1 MNLRE
6 DKRWAY
12 GAQSFLMDAQGQR
25 PFLFYAPVQTDKT
38 AESANE
44 VLKEARAVIGSKPL
58 TADEIAKIKDQR
70 IRALPGSYETT
81 SAVLGAISGIVQY
94 DRPDDYVQTLKS
106 QLEAVTPAAAEAA
119 IREIVQPAAMTWVI
133 VGDLGK
139 IEAPV
144 RALKLGDVQVIDADG
159 KAVR

>member
-1 MNLRE
+1 MIEEEGL
-6 DKRWAY
+6 
-12 GAQSFLMDAQGQR
+12 
-25 PFLFYAPVQTDKT
+25 
-38 AESANE
+38 
-44 VLKEARAVIGSKPL
+44 ARAVIGDKPL

-106 QLEAVTPAAAEAA
+106 KLEAVTPAAAETA
-119 IREIVQPAAMTWVI
+119 IKEIVNPAAMTWVI

-159 KAVR
+159 NPVK